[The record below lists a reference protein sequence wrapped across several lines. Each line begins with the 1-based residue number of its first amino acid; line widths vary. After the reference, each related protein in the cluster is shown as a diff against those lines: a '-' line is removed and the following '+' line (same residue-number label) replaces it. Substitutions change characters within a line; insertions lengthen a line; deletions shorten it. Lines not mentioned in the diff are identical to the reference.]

1 MKDPLENLP
10 GADRLPAGAPFQ
22 CPPSPTCPPAA
33 PSQEA
38 VEEICSIFKQE
49 HADLSQELTTL
60 KEESFCVQKGNFLL
74 LIFDIWSCV
83 LKQKLFS
90 SLLPPLRI
98 LKMRHFQTLT
108 FTQAISIIQYN

>member
-1 MKDPLENLP
+1 MNILFLDEDVSPGGASPATDWKESQRDLKDPLENLP

-60 KEESFCVQKGNFLL
+60 KEESFCVQKG
-74 LIFDIWSCV
+74 D
-83 LKQKLFS
+83 
-90 SLLPPLRI
+90 
-98 LKMRHFQTLT
+98 
-108 FTQAISIIQYN
+108 